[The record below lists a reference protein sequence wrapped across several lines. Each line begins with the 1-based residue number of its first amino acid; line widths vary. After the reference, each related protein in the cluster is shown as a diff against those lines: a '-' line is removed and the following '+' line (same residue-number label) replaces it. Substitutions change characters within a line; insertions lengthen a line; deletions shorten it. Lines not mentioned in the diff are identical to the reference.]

1 MSDKQIRKSW
11 RKGSRVEVY
20 SRGREKWMKGVV
32 ARVFVDEEGEWLE
45 IQYGQNNKMF
55 EESPRDSTYIRPF
68 RDSLATKDQSKR
80 KTKKWDVGERIYDT
94 KHRMADIKYYGECD
108 DKGSGLWYGI
118 EYVDG
123 SLGKHNGIVNGE
135 WYFDGKDDRCVMIR
149 AEKIRRTA
157 YTAPPKIHEYNKK
170 AAEFRRKKRTAHQ
183 RKSSKIEEIQKRK
196 QQRKDTLRRLAE
208 EKDRKEMERKRLLHQ
223 KSRARITR
231 EPSEP
236 SQLTYS
242 QYVEKSLMRNA
253 KDSKEVTKEVVKKY
267 IADYVREARI
277 RRFPKKATRI
287 IAQYIKGLTDNTGVY
302 QWKIDDASMVRKMLN
317 AKPGEK
323 FESEVFELA
332 HLRCK
337 LAVFPNGED
346 EDSKGYFRIILHI
359 LDLPDSVEE
368 IVWNRS
374 FRVKEVDAECCW
386 LDTQSD
392 KDEDSEICALSELV
406 KLGCKTIT
414 IEAEVHILKM
424 ILKDVSYLSL
434 LSECKLPATRT
445 NLRKKCR
452 MNFVLDV
459 NQLAVFKNCLPF
471 KKRMCIFN
479 PGDKMWCLELIS
491 ESGDEN
497 WIVAWI
503 SLCYIPPNVK
513 SLDAN
518 FKMECDKAEKNG
530 SIELRQTFTSG
541 SDNCKSSGDL
551 FRLST
556 IGVKDQV
563 TFKVEMEIK
572 DVEFAD
578 ETGSCVVSDPSR
590 VLYLLSGVTN

>member
-1 MSDKQIRKSW
+1 
-11 RKGSRVEVY
+11 
-20 SRGREKWMKGVV
+20 
-32 ARVFVDEEGEWLE
+32 
-45 IQYGQNNKMF
+45 
-55 EESPRDSTYIRPF
+55 
-68 RDSLATKDQSKR
+68 
-80 KTKKWDVGERIYDT
+80 
-94 KHRMADIKYYGECD
+94 
-108 DKGSGLWYGI
+108 
-118 EYVDG
+118 
-123 SLGKHNGIVNGE
+123 
-135 WYFDGKDDRCVMIR
+135 
-149 AEKIRRTA
+149 
-157 YTAPPKIHEYNKK
+157 
-170 AAEFRRKKRTAHQ
+170 
-183 RKSSKIEEIQKRK
+183 
-196 QQRKDTLRRLAE
+196 
-208 EKDRKEMERKRLLHQ
+208 
-223 KSRARITR
+223 
-231 EPSEP
+231 
-236 SQLTYS
+236 
-242 QYVEKSLMRNA
+242 
-253 KDSKEVTKEVVKKY
+253 
-267 IADYVREARI
+267 
-277 RRFPKKATRI
+277 
-287 IAQYIKGLTDNTGVY
+287 
-302 QWKIDDASMVRKMLN
+302 
-317 AKPGEK
+317 
-323 FESEVFELA
+323 
-332 HLRCK
+332 
-337 LAVFPNGED
+337 
-346 EDSKGYFRIILHI
+346 
-359 LDLPDSVEE
+359 
-368 IVWNRS
+368 
-374 FRVKEVDAECCW
+374 
-386 LDTQSD
+386 
-392 KDEDSEICALSELV
+392 
-406 KLGCKTIT
+406 
-414 IEAEVHILKM
+414 M

>member
-123 SLGKHNGIVNGE
+123 SLGKHNGTINDE
-135 WYFDGKDDRCVMIR
+135 YYFDGKDGRCVMVR
-149 AEKIRRTA
+149 GEKIRRTA
-157 YTAPPKIHEYNKK
+157 SKAPPTIHDYSKK
-170 AAEFRRKKRTAHQ
+170 AALFKRKKQTAHD
-183 RKSSKIEEIQKRK
+183 RKSSKIEQIQRRK
-196 QQRKDTLRRLAE
+196 KERKDTLRRLAE
-208 EKDRKEMERKRLLHQ
+208 DKDRRELERRRLLHQ
-223 KSRARITR
+223 KSKRFQ
-231 EPSEP
+231 PKM
-236 SQLTYS
+236 TYN
-242 QYVEKSLMRNA
+242 QYVEKSLSTQA

-267 IADYVREARI
+267 IADHVCKARI
-277 RRFPKKATRI
+277 KRFPKKLIRI
-287 IAQYIKGLTDNTGVY
+287 IGQYIKGLTDNTGVY
-302 QWKIDDASMVRKMLN
+302 QWKIDDASMVQKMLN

-323 FESEVFELA
+323 FESECFELA
-332 HLRCK
+332 HLKCK

-414 IEAEVHILKM
+414 IEA
-424 ILKDVSYLSL
+424 
-434 LSECKLPATRT
+434 
-445 NLRKKCR
+445 
-452 MNFVLDV
+452 
-459 NQLAVFKNCLPF
+459 
-471 KKRMCIFN
+471 
-479 PGDKMWCLELIS
+479 
-491 ESGDEN
+491 
-497 WIVAWI
+497 
-503 SLCYIPPNVK
+503 
-513 SLDAN
+513 
-518 FKMECDKAEKNG
+518 
-530 SIELRQTFTSG
+530 
-541 SDNCKSSGDL
+541 
-551 FRLST
+551 
-556 IGVKDQV
+556 
-563 TFKVEMEIK
+563 
-572 DVEFAD
+572 
-578 ETGSCVVSDPSR
+578 
-590 VLYLLSGVTN
+590 